1 MPSAVKVVMA
11 YKGHE
16 GFGAV
21 SLVDG
26 RAEDGTKVCRTH
38 PTSAHSVLSTGVV
51 MLRAS
56 VGDSLVFTCHS

>member
-1 MPSAVKVVMA
+1 M
-11 YKGHE
+11 
-16 GFGAV
+16 
-21 SLVDG
+21 DG